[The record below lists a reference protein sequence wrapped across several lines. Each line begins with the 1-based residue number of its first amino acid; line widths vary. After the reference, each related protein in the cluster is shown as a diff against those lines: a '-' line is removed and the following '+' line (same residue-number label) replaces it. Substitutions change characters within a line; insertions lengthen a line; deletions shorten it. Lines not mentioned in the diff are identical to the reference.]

1 VPRDGH
7 HLGVLRKERAKPLLL
22 QKFIKEDVSNFLEFY
37 KLVKTFHEKL
47 PEDYKD
53 PKHKG

>member
-1 VPRDGH
+1 MPRDGH